1 MDKYDYVRL
10 AEREEW
16 GVLMRHDA
24 PLAAQ
29 PVVTAADLA
38 ALPLILPR
46 RTSVQS
52 ELAWKRRQPFSP
64 AATQFIAFAKC
75 FLGMA

>member
-16 GVLMRHDA
+16 GVLMRHDD

-52 ELAWKRRQPFSP
+52 VLAWKRQQPFSP